1 MDEDKPEQGMAVAG
15 IITSSARPRPLNSFP
30 DYEVRLFRGA
40 LSTSEW
46 VLHGIRNRAIILISG
61 GGVIQIDKY
70 RTALAAPCT
79 IWLPAGRKGMLQL
92 DAGAEGAMLVVS
104 ELALGRAI
112 PAGPVTTQIQETIFV
127 PILGLKTSAAT
138 ARRQHEVIEAMDRE
152 LREDL
157 PGAKEAMRHQLALLL
172 IGIWRLSS
180 PTIAK
185 PQPSPRAIVLG
196 FLHLVELHM
205 RDHWTIAEYAAFL
218 GVTTDRLNSAVRR
231 ATGKSPLALIHQRLV
246 MEAEFLLDNSTLQ
259 ISEIAET
266 LGFQDPAYFNRFFK
280 RERGVAPG
288 RRRAE
293 APMQAGRDQESFA
306 AWP

>member
-1 MDEDKPEQGMAVAG
+1 MGDAATDNATGSV
-15 IITSSARPRPLNSFP
+15 RPRTLNSIP
-30 DYEVRLFRGA
+30 DYEVHLFRGS

-46 VLHGIRNRAIILISG
+46 ILHGQRNRAILLVSG
-61 GGVIQIDKY
+61 GGFIQLEKH
-70 RTALAAPCT
+70 RTMLAAPC
-79 IWLPAGRKGMLQL
+79 IVWLPAGKKATLQL
-92 DAGAEGAMLVVS
+92 EAGAEGAMLAVS

-112 PAGPVTTQIQETIFV
+112 PAGPVTTQIQETVFL
-127 PILGLKTSAAT
+127 PILGLKTSVTT

-157 PGAKEAMRHQLALLL
+157 PGAKEAIRHQLALLL

-180 PTIAK
+180 PNVAK
-185 PQPSPRAIVLG
+185 PQPSPRSIVLG

-218 GVTTDRLNSAVRR
+218 GVTADRLNSAVRR

-280 RERGVAPG
+280 RERGIAPG
-288 RRRAE
+288 RRRSE
-293 APMQAGRDQESFA
+293 APAQAGQNQESFA